1 MVMIFV
7 LLMQLSARMTYGMN
21 VAGQKQV
28 VSFFQNKST
37 LILDVQL
44 YLRVSNMFDEASI
57 NWAWD
62 AMAGQPTSA
71 WMPGQ
76 VSYVA

>member
-44 YLRVSNMFDEASI
+44 YLRVSNMFEH
-57 NWAWD
+57 
-62 AMAGQPTSA
+62 P
-71 WMPGQ
+71 
-76 VSYVA
+76 